1 MNWETVAT
9 SMLTSGGI
17 LFGAYKIWF
26 QRRLEDHKLALQ
38 NNAKL
43 FELELKALQEF
54 GVISQDILRSD
65 LGVAKHLSNE
75 EVFIIKAY
83 ENEETLEKFL
93 QQSTH
98 VMNGTVIS
106 SFEKLISSYK
116 ELQKKSKP
124 YQSKNTTYSMGR
136 YSCYDE
142 VPPKIIEFAK
152 DCREQTEKVYKTYK
166 QEVFKKAGR

>member
-54 GVISQDILRSD
+54 GVISQDVLRSD
-65 LGVAKHLSNE
+65 LGVAKHLSDE
-75 EVFIIKAY
+75 EVFIVKAC
-83 ENEETLEKFL
+83 ENGGTLEKFF

-98 VMNGTVIS
+98 AMNDTVII
-106 SFEKLISSYK
+106 SF
-116 ELQKKSKP
+116 
-124 YQSKNTTYSMGR
+124 
-136 YSCYDE
+136 
-142 VPPKIIEFAK
+142 
-152 DCREQTEKVYKTYK
+152 
-166 QEVFKKAGR
+166 

>member
-17 LFGAYKIWF
+17 LFGAYKFWF

-38 NNAKL
+38 NNGKL
-43 FELELKALQEF
+43 FELELKTLQEF

-65 LGVAKHLSNE
+65 LGVAKHLSDE

-83 ENEETLEKFL
+83 ENEENLERFF

-98 VMNGTVIS
+98 AMNDTVINL
-106 SFEKLISSYK
+106 FEKLITSYK
-116 ELQKKSKP
+116 DLQDKSKP
-124 YQSKNTTYSMGR
+124 YQSKNTTYCMGK
-136 YSCYDE
+136 YSCYDNL
-142 VPPKIIEFAK
+142 PPNVIEFAK
-152 DCREQTEKVYKTYK
+152 DCREQTKRAYKTYK